1 MKYFSKSL
9 KKVNRIKM
17 DLKNT
22 KVINGI
28 RLGESI
34 SNHLK
39 NYLIAKKIQLGES
52 YRPPL
57 LKIVQ
62 VGDDISSKIY
72 IQNKIKQCE
81 YIGIKGE
88 YKKFSSDISK
98 SQLITEIIN
107 YNQDKLIDAVIIQLP
122 LPKSLDPQDI
132 LSVLSP
138 EKDVDCL
145 TPSSQ
150 GSFYQNNLINNN
162 IILPPTALGV
172 AEMLKLSILY
182 NNDLEAYFQNNNPGK
197 DLLELSGYDIK
208 VLGRGLTAGL
218 PISMLMQK
226 YNGTVTICHSK
237 TKNLENY
244 SKEADILITAIGR
257 PKFITREMVKENA
270 IVIDVGINSN
280 SAGESREVVGDVDFE
295 DVIDKVKYITPVP
308 GGVGRLTVVMLMKNV
323 ITAWEKSLNSKG
335 NFS

>member
-9 KKVNRIKM
+9 KKVNRLKM
-17 DLKNT
+17 DLKNS

-28 RLGESI
+28 KLGESI
-34 SNHLK
+34 SNNLK
-39 NYLIAKKIQLGES
+39 NYLLAKKTSLGLS
-52 YRPPL
+52 YRQPL
-57 LKIVQ
+57 LKIIQ

-81 YIGIKGE
+81 FIGIKGE
-88 YKKFSSDISK
+88 YKKFPSDIAK
-98 SQLITEIIN
+98 SQLINEIN
-107 YNQDKLIDAVIIQLP
+107 QCNQDQLIDAIIIQLP
-122 LPKSLDPQDI
+122 LPKSLDPQEI

-150 GSFYQNNLINNN
+150 GNFYQTNLVNNN
-162 IILPPTALGV
+162 FLLPPTALGV
-172 AEMLKLSILY
+172 AEMLKLAILY
-182 NNDLEAYFQNNNPGK
+182 NNDIEAYFQNNNPQK

-218 PISMLMQK
+218 PISILMQK

-237 TKNLENY
+237 TKNLESY
-244 SKEADILITAIGR
+244 SKDADILITAIGK
-257 PKFITREMVKENA
+257 PKYITREMVKENS

-280 SAGESREVVGDVDFE
+280 SAGETREVVGDVDFE
-295 DVIDKVKYITPVP
+295 DVVDKVKYITPVP